1 MSKIFGY
8 LAVFII
14 AAFVSFF
21 ITDSLKKKDYNEVSK
36 EHLQTQMV
44 TPGQNNVLSTTNIS
58 REENIS
64 PSSPK
69 QIIEESKP
77 VNLQKVPQQKVP
89 QQEAPQQKISQTE
102 ASQPSTLLKSDSPEQ
117 DSPKVLKLRASKRV
131 VKDNTYSFTATV
143 NSEPEVSYRY
153 ELKKDGSVIST
164 SMDGVFSNIPPCA
177 RYELHIVS
185 ESGEDLAKPVIITDC
200 KDKSGPKKITLEDF
214 QKRMLDIQDHTLDGS
229 RNKKKTFVTDDFR
242 VVVVN
247 TNKGIDGDYEVYD
260 VQDVKGMVHTYNKWK
275 GARVVSL
282 EYDSKGYVK
291 LAKIEA
297 VY

>member
-36 EHLQTQMV
+36 EQLQTQMV
-44 TPGQNNVLSTTNIS
+44 TPGQNNVQSTTNIS

-77 VNLQKVPQQKVP
+77 VNLQKVPQQ
-89 QQEAPQQKISQTE
+89 EAPQQKISQTE
-102 ASQPSTLLKSDSPEQ
+102 ASQPSTLPKSDSPEQ

-214 QKRMLDIQDHTLDGS
+214 QKRMLDIQDHMLDGN

-242 VVVVN
+242 VVLVN
-247 TNKGIDGDYEVYD
+247 KNKEIDGDYEVYD

-291 LAKIEA
+291 LANIEA

>member
-21 ITDSLKKKDYNEVSK
+21 ITDTLKEKDNNEVSNG
-36 EHLQTQMV
+36 HLQTQLM
-44 TPGQNNVLSTTNIS
+44 TPAQNNVLSTTNIS

-77 VNLQKVPQQKVP
+77 VNLQKVPQQ
-89 QQEAPQQKISQTE
+89 EAPQQKISQTE
-102 ASQPSTLLKSDSPEQ
+102 TSQPSTHPKSDSPEQ
-117 DSPKVLKLRASKRV
+117 DSPRVLKLRASKRV

-214 QKRMLDIQDHTLDGS
+214 QKRMLDIQDHMLDGN

-242 VVVVN
+242 VVLVN
-247 TNKGIDGDYEVYD
+247 KNKEIDGDYEVYD
-260 VQDVKGMVHTYNKWK
+260 VQDVKGMIYTYNKWK
-275 GARVVSL
+275 DARVVSL

-291 LAKIEA
+291 LANIEA